1 MLAKLLV
8 EFASYLR
15 TNKIMVPTSSV
26 YELTDVLPYVEVT
39 NRHIFKETLKQTWIK
54 DKDQFETYE
63 TAFSNFFIKDIKEH
77 VSYIQHKDQLDT
89 FNQSLHQLT
98 KQQVSKHSGNE
109 GEAVQQMSKLLTN
122 ASPSLAK
129 EAFEMQLNNEL
140 SSDLPKAK
148 DLLEYVTEKSIN
160 SLFEDLIWEAINM
173 ESPSIIFDAL
183 NEYRDNL
190 FQLQKEVLK
199 IKEKELEY
207 LSEHEKTVHSG
218 LREMIETE
226 VDKLMDKNINTL
238 SKQDISLLRDTIN
251 RQSVHLMTKFSN
263 LLRQVSKE
271 ADIDMKRTVSESIK
285 TFGIPMRLFYQ
296 NLKKKKTKIDIILD
310 VSGSVVKSAEFM
322 TLFAYLMFNQ
332 FPNQVRVFT
341 FVGLLDD
348 TTHFLQSSDIHEA
361 IANTLTNASVDYRG
375 YSDYGRA
382 LSMYERHHM
391 SSVDKN
397 TIVFFLGDARN
408 NKNMAREDVLQQLIQ
423 KTPHTYWL
431 NPESK
436 TKWNKGDSV
445 IHKYASFCKGV
456 YETRTLNSLL
466 TALEDIVNVTAAQK

>member
-1 MLAKLLV
+1 MLSKLLV
-8 EFASYLR
+8 EFAGYLR

-26 YELTDVLPYVEVT
+26 YELADVLPYIEVT

-54 DKDQFETYE
+54 DKDEFEIFE
-63 TAFSNFFIKDIKEH
+63 TAFFNFFIKDIKEH

-98 KQQVSKHSGNE
+98 KQQGNNRPDN
-109 GEAVQQMSKLLTN
+109 GGNTIHQMSKLLTN

-190 FQLQKEVLK
+190 LQLQKEVLK

-207 LSEHEKTVHSG
+207 LSEHEKTVHIG
-218 LREMIETE
+218 LRKMIETE
-226 VDKLMDKNINTL
+226 ADKLMDKNINTL
-238 SKQDISLLRDTIN
+238 SKQDIALLRDTIS

-263 LLRQVSKE
+263 LLRQANKE
-271 ADIDMKRTVSESIK
+271 ADINMKRTVSESKK

-296 NLKKKKTKIDIILD
+296 KRKKKKTKIDIILD

-322 TLFAYLMFNQ
+322 TLFAYLMYNQ
-332 FPNQVRVFT
+332 FPSQVRVFT

-361 IANTLTNASVDYRG
+361 ITNTLTNASVDYRG

-391 SSVDKN
+391 SPVDKN

-408 NKNMAREDVLQQLIQ
+408 NKNKSREDILQKLLHQ
-423 KTPHTYWL
+423 TPHIYWL
-431 NPESK
+431 NPENK
-436 TKWNKGDSV
+436 NKWTKGDSV
-445 IHKYASFCKGV
+445 IQKYASFCKGI
-456 YETRTLNSLL
+456 YETRTLNTLL
-466 TALEDIVNVTAAQK
+466 IALEDIINITTV